1 MNRLMGALQFRFRA
15 LQFRNW
21 GSALFLLLPCSVPQ
35 VTEAQVIEFEQS
47 GLKYQT
53 LTKSGVT
60 VMFALMPA
68 RLHQYVIMQVAVSNG
83 AQGPYIIKPEDF
95 TYVRNDG
102 ISIRAAAARN
112 VILMLE
118 QKGNGSDAIKL
129 VTSYENSISGNS
141 HLKSTNGYEQRR
153 QAALAMGSVRL
164 KAAAAAS
171 ALAMVQTK
179 LAPGESTDGAVF
191 FPTDGKP
198 LGPGKLIVRTNT
210 DTFEFNATG
219 VP

>member
-1 MNRLMGALQFRFRA
+1 MNRLPGA
-15 LQFRNW
+15 
-21 GSALFLLLPCSVPQ
+21 SAAAFFLLLAWAP
-35 VTEAQVIEFEQS
+35 AQVIEFEQN

-60 VMFALMPA
+60 VMFATMPSH
-68 RLHQYVIMQVAVSNG
+68 LHEYATMQVAVSNG
-83 AQGPYIIKPEDF
+83 SRGPYIIKPEDF
-95 TYVRNDG
+95 TYVRQDG
-102 ISIRAAAARN
+102 VSIRADSARN

-118 QKGNGSDAIKL
+118 QKGNGNDAIKL
-129 VTSYENSISGNS
+129 VTAYENAIAGNS

-153 QAALAMGSVRL
+153 QAALAMGSVKL

-179 LAPGESTDGAVF
+179 LGPGESTDGAVF
-191 FPTDGKP
+191 FPNDGKL
-198 LGPGKLIVRTNT
+198 LGPGRLIVRTNT

-219 VP
+219 VAVQ